1 MEEAFIKMN
10 DFVVHARPIYI
21 QAIEPW
27 IGKPVVKILTGMR
40 RVGKSMLMEQV
51 RELLRSRGMEERR
64 MVMLNMER
72 LEFSHIRDFRDLA
85 RHIEDATTGLTGTRI
100 LLIDEVQEIAGWERT
115 VNSLFSEGNWD
126 IYLTGSN
133 AHMLSTELATLLAGR
148 YVEFP
153 VYALG
158 LTEYLD
164 FKGLGTGQAAE
175 VLPEY
180 LRLGGMPAIHQFGLH
195 EPTVMQYLGS
205 LFDTIILKDVVA
217 RHELRNVPLFENVCR
232 FVIDNIGS
240 LISARRIAEYLK
252 AQRLAVSVDTVL
264 KYLGYLEETFILH
277 RVRRYDVR
285 GKRHLEIND
294 KYYLGDIGLRHAR
307 LGHAPSAINGLLENL
322 VFLEL
327 KRRGYQVFV
336 GKVGEREVDFVAT
349 KGAAVC
355 YLQVCYLLADDAVV
369 EREFGALRAI
379 PDQHPKWVV
388 STDTLWSGDTRGIR
402 HCHIAEF
409 LVGGL
414 PPLGLHDSTAVPE

>member
-1 MEEAFIKMN
+1 LKETSIEMSE
-10 DFVVHARPIYI
+10 FVVHKRQNYLDAM
-21 QAIEPW
+21 EPW
-27 IGKPVVKILTGMR
+27 IGKPVIKILTGMR
-40 RVGKSMLMEQV
+40 RVGKSMLLEQV
-51 RELLRSRGMEERR
+51 RELLLGRGVEAWRI
-64 MVMLNMER
+64 VVLNMER
-72 LEFSHIRDFRDLA
+72 LEFEAIKDHRDLA
-85 RHIEDATTGLTGTRI
+85 RHIGESTVGLDGAKY
-100 LLIDEVQEIAGWERT
+100 LLIDEVQEIAGWEKA
-115 VNSLFSEGNWD
+115 VNSLFSEGHWD

-133 AHMLSTELATLLAGR
+133 AHMLSAELATLLAGR

-153 VYALG
+153 VYSLS

-164 FKGLGTGQAAE
+164 FKGLGKGDARE
-175 VLPEY
+175 VFPEY

-205 LFDTIILKDVVA
+205 IFDTIVLKDIVA
-217 RHELRNVPLFENVCR
+217 RHELRNVPLFENICR

-252 AQRLAVSVDTVL
+252 AQRLSVSVDTVL

-277 RVRRYDVR
+277 RARRYDVR

-336 GKVGEREVDFVAT
+336 GKVGDREVDFVAT
-349 KGAAVC
+349 RDRSVR

-369 EREFGALRAI
+369 EREFGVLRSI
-379 PDQHPKWVV
+379 PDHYPKLVV
-388 STDTLWSGDTRGIR
+388 SADTLWSGDQQGIG
-402 HCHIAEF
+402 HCHIADF
-409 LVGGL
+409 LAL
-414 PPLGLHDSTAVPE
+414 QNP